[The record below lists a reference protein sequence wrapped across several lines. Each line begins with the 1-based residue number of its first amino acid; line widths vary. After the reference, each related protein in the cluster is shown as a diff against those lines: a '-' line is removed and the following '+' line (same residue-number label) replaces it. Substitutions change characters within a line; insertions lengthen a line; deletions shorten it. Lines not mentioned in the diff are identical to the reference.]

1 MKSLSLSFVNDIK
14 VKKVRSLSRRSL
26 PRKSAKTTRNSKGMP
41 KWSCT
46 KSSFV
51 QRPKTAQ
58 ARQRPARFEQKA
70 GMETSS
76 EKQNKRKK
84 TMRHLIAVLSRCVP
98 ATGQVEN
105 NESSKKALGEA
116 LDVMKLNVP
125 SVEDEQ
131 PPPPRKKELTEEEIA
146 KRKVKSEA
154 GYAYTL
160 ETLTLYQAQRKK
172 LTLDGRQP
180 KRKRRLIRIWSRGGP
195 VIHVFIW
202 YLICWF
208 WSFSLFGQ
216 GSGLWHQRCCSVPL
230 IFEVSL
236 EWRPWQ

>member
-1 MKSLSLSFVNDIK
+1 
-14 VKKVRSLSRRSL
+14 
-26 PRKSAKTTRNSKGMP
+26 
-41 KWSCT
+41 
-46 KSSFV
+46 
-51 QRPKTAQ
+51 
-58 ARQRPARFEQKA
+58 
-70 GMETSS
+70 METSS

-180 KRKRRLIRIWSRGGP
+180 KRKRRLIRI
-195 VIHVFIW
+195 
-202 YLICWF
+202 
-208 WSFSLFGQ
+208 
-216 GSGLWHQRCCSVPL
+216 
-230 IFEVSL
+230 
-236 EWRPWQ
+236 